1 MRRIFH
7 SCQPRLTIFPRVS
20 SSSSAASSAASAYSA
35 PFSPFFSFH
44 SDGMPRNFP
53 LNIITWIFLT
63 SLLST
68 KVGFAIEHIHYMIPA
83 YSSITLECKSDV
95 PAVWIRYI

>member
-20 SSSSAASSAASAYSA
+20 SSSSAASAYSA